1 MIPHD
6 LTVLKMYRIAN
17 LQKFWTKIHSEPDYD
32 GSSTRGGSTSVR
44 RQVHSPHVA
53 KLQAACVSIGKGSCA
68 PGGAAIWDRRVDTQT
83 DRRVAV
89 SLNPSTYGGSII
101 TVTEDGMVGLYLIA
115 ISTNNLQLRDLVV
128 SFLAYCTTLLYY
140 LAIQPFKAASV
151 FK

>member
-1 MIPHD
+1 MGQTDGHID
-6 LTVLKMYRIAN
+6 R
-17 LQKFWTKIHSEPDYD
+17 D
-32 GSSTRGGSTSVR
+32 GSRYR
-44 RQVHSPHVA
+44 LIP
-53 KLQAACVSIGKGSCA
+53 
-68 PGGAAIWDRRVDTQT
+68 P
-83 DRRVAV
+83 
-89 SLNPSTYGGSII
+89 YGGSII